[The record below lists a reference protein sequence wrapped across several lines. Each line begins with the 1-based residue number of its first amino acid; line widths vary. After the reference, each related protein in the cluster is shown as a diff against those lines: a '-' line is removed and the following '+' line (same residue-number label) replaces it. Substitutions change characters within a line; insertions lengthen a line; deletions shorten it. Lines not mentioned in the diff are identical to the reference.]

1 MKNFSLIALTTLLL
15 SADAFAT
22 TLSCKVVGTKT
33 EVDQADLNDGET
45 YTDLNKF
52 LSAKSATIE
61 VNAQKATL
69 SLFDKN
75 DVAITLPLSLGYH
88 DGKYQ
93 YKDLTSVEMTPYKTK
108 AYTQRGEIAFY
119 NDNITLL
126 DDSYGV
132 HFDMIFNQAELT
144 SKASVLHV
152 RLWTAS
158 VGEPDDDSGKQSLW
172 GSSNISLIC
181 K

>member
-1 MKNFSLIALTTLLL
+1 MKNLSLIALTTLLL
-15 SADAFAT
+15 SANAFAKT
-22 TLSCKVVGTKT
+22 YSCKVIGTKT
-33 EVDQADLNDGET
+33 EVDQADLNDGES
-45 YTDLNKF
+45 YPDLKKF
-52 LSAKSATIE
+52 LDAKSAAIE
-61 VNAQKATL
+61 VNDNKATL

-75 DVAITLPLSLGYH
+75 DVAMTLPLSLGYH
-88 DGKYQ
+88 DGKYH
-93 YKDLTSVEMTPYKTK
+93 YNDVTTVEMTPYKTK

-119 NDNITLL
+119 NDAITLL

-132 HFDMIFNQAELT
+132 HFDMIFNQAEL
-144 SKASVLHV
+144 SSNASVLHV

-172 GSSNISLIC
+172 ANSNISLIC